1 MHRVSGG
8 ELELKTMGQTP
19 YPPVRII
26 SVWVRVLKSNNN
38 NNNKKK
44 IDTNGGVLVFSNSK
58 TVVKKKSENLCY
70 TQIHFRKPP
79 VFQKP
84 EAITVPQKP
93 L

>member
-8 ELELKTMGQTP
+8 ELELKTMGQTS

-38 NNNKKK
+38 NKKKK

-58 TVVKKKSENLCY
+58 TVVKKKKSENLYY